1 MRGPVGHL
9 KRMSQ
14 KQYSSAMPDLFGA
27 VQLPSHRRSGPARP
41 ASGTA
46 RHTPKLHALSDG
58 ELARLL
64 ADLVR
69 EVQRRMP
76 RDGRRKPAPELE
88 RALREA
94 ACVFAETDPR
104 RSKPS
109 RGRAE
114 PKDHDV
120 SEAKRNAIRSALMA
134 GVKPTQVA
142 KHFGVS
148 LSTLR
153 QIGSSPD

>member
-1 MRGPVGHL
+1 VGHL

-14 KQYSSAMPDLFGA
+14 KQFSSAMPDLFGA
-27 VQLPSHRRSGPARP
+27 IQLPTHRRSGPARP
-41 ASGTA
+41 TSGAA
-46 RHTPKLHALSDG
+46 RYTPKLHTLSDG
-58 ELARLL
+58 ELAGLL

-69 EVQRRMP
+69 EVQRRMA
-76 RDGRRKPAPELE
+76 RDGGRKPSPELE
-88 RALREA
+88 RVLREA
-94 ACVFAETDPR
+94 GSVFAETDPR

-109 RGRAE
+109 RRRAE
-114 PKDHDV
+114 PKVQDV
-120 SEAKRNAIRSALMA
+120 SEAKRNAIRSALLA

-153 QIGSSPD
+153 QIGSNPD

>member
-14 KQYSSAMPDLFGA
+14 KQFSSAMPDLFGA
-27 VQLPSHRRSGPARP
+27 IQLPSHRRAAPPRP

-46 RHTPKLHALSDG
+46 RHTPKLYTLSDR
-58 ELARLL
+58 ELAGVLG
-64 ADLVR
+64 DLVR
-69 EVQRRMP
+69 EVQRRMT
-76 RDGRRKPAPELE
+76 RDGGRKPAPELE

-94 ACVFAETDPR
+94 APVFAQADPR
-104 RSKPS
+104 GSKQA
-109 RGRAE
+109 REGTE
-114 PKDHDV
+114 PK
-120 SEAKRNAIRSALMA
+120 SREMPETKRNAIRSALMA

-142 KHFGVS
+142 RHFGVS

-153 QIGSSPD
+153 QIWV